1 MALNRLML
9 GSQSGRERSSS
20 FEGTAETMNNPL
32 MKLTQC
38 ASGSLSVSAFVSHKH
53 TYVVCVHTAAAA
65 AAARE
70 RERVRQSLSSEV
82 IF

>member
-9 GSQSGRERSSS
+9 GSRSGWERSSS
-20 FEGTAETMNNPL
+20 FESTAETMNNPL

-53 TYVVCVHTAAAA
+53 TYVVCVRTAAA